1 MSTPM
6 YDFCPEWNEEDG
18 DKPKRPLILFAGE
31 ATTAYHPSTIHGA
44 FESGIREAYR
54 LDVALEPELNEITF
68 DESQLY
74 QPTFTVRREDSTT
87 TTQCNSSACLT
98 HKDELNDQKCES
110 KTRRWWFDDD
120 SSILRGMESFGLS
133 ESTLSKIKAKL
144 MSRDDTN
151 SMADIEAR
159 YYSLMRCIS
168 SNGDNVD
175 DRVKWELPGRRGT
188 WLAHKQ

>member
-1 MSTPM
+1 MATPM
-6 YDFCPEWNEEDG
+6 YDFCSDSNEEGG

-31 ATTAYHPSTIHGA
+31 ATTPFHPSTIHGA
-44 FESGIREAYR
+44 FETGIREAYR

-74 QPTFTVRREDSTT
+74 QPTFTVRRGQEDYTTVTQFST
-87 TTQCNSSACLT
+87 NDDV
-98 HKDELNDQKCES
+98 HNDQKCDS

-151 SMADIEAR
+151 SRADIEAR